1 MARSCRSL
9 LAARSLIFTWT
20 IFTSTIFASTIFTS
34 TIFISTILAAPIFLR
49 GQDNAADHSSFLAPI
64 SIPKTSQSNYAV
76 PIAPVWIP
84 RPPDPPRH
92 PGTPGNSD
100 FQKLVFRQLVR
111 SAGIIF
117 AGRVTF
123 IGHAESSF
131 HPNRASTTVT
141 FQVENAIRGA
151 SRGENLT
158 IREWAGLWTSGERY
172 RVGERVLLFL
182 YSPSKLGLTSPVAGA
197 LGKFTMDSHG
207 QVVMSGQHIATFAG
221 DPILS
226 GKAVV
231 SYADFVL
238 AVRHSMREE

>member
-9 LAARSLIFTWT
+9 LAARSLIFVES
-20 IFTSTIFASTIFTS
+20 IFVALIFVAW
-34 TIFISTILAAPIFLR
+34 ILAAPTLLC
-49 GQDNAADHSSFLAPI
+49 GQDGARDRSSVLDPLADAGTPPSSH
-64 SIPKTSQSNYAV
+64 V
-76 PIAPVWIP
+76 PVAPVWIP
-84 RPPDPPRH
+84 RPPDPRLRY
-92 PGTPGNSD
+92 PGTPGDSD

-117 AGRVTF
+117 AGRVVF
-123 IGHAESSF
+123 IGHARAPLR
-131 HPNRASTTVT
+131 PNPASTSVT

-197 LGKFTMDSHG
+197 LGKFTMDSPG
-207 QVVMSGQHIATFAG
+207 QVVMGSQHVAAFAG

-226 GKAVV
+226 GKTVV